1 MGNIKNKRSGRN
13 EDNAF
18 YEERTILRESDR
30 YEAEDLKA
38 AVDTLKRGGIILYP
52 TDTIWGIGCDAT
64 NEEAIARIYKLKQR
78 EDAKAMLSLVGNV
91 GQLERTVRDIP
102 EVAWQLIDVAVNPLT
117 LIYDHPVGIADS
129 LKAEDGSAGIRITS
143 EPFSRALCERLRRPV
158 VSTSA
163 NISGNPA
170 PRTFSEISKKIIDG
184 VDYVVKFRRQEKG
197 GATPSNI
204 IKVGEAGLIK
214 VIR

>member
-1 MGNIKNKRSGRN
+1 MEKKNKIIDR
-13 EDNAF
+13 DVAF
-18 YEERTILRESDR
+18 RPDDQEYQEQER
-30 YEAEDLKA
+30 YEADDLKA
-38 AVDTLKRGGIILYP
+38 AVDTLKRGGLILYP

-117 LIYDHPVGIADS
+117 LIYDHPIGIADS

-163 NISGNPA
+163 NISGKPA
-170 PRTFSEISKKIIDG
+170 PATFSEISKEIIDG
-184 VDYVVKFRRQEKG
+184 VDYVARFRRQEKG
-197 GATPSNI
+197 GAKPSNI
-204 IKVGEAGLIK
+204 IKVGDAGLVK

>member
-1 MGNIKNKRSGRN
+1 MENKKTERKNINKEVALRP
-13 EDNAF
+13 EIQ
-18 YEERTILRESDR
+18 ERQEQER
-30 YEAEDLKA
+30 YEADDLKA

-78 EDAKAMLSLVGNV
+78 EDAKAMLSLVGNI

-117 LIYDHPVGIADS
+117 LIYDHPIGIADS

-163 NISGNPA
+163 NISGKPA
-170 PRTFSEISKKIIDG
+170 PATFSEISKEIIDG
-184 VDYVVKFRRQEKG
+184 VDYVVRFRRQEKG
-197 GATPSNI
+197 GAKPSNI
-204 IKVGEAGLIK
+204 IKVGDAGLVK

>member
-1 MGNIKNKRSGRN
+1 MEKKKIIIDR
-13 EDNAF
+13 DVAF
-18 YEERTILRESDR
+18 RPDDQEYQEQER
-30 YEAEDLKA
+30 YEADDLKA
-38 AVDTLKRGGIILYP
+38 AVETLKRGGLILYP

-117 LIYDHPVGIADS
+117 LIYDHPIGIADS

-163 NISGNPA
+163 NISGKPA
-170 PRTFSEISKKIIDG
+170 PATFSEISKEIIDG
-184 VDYVVKFRRQEKG
+184 VDYVVRFRRQEKE
-197 GATPSNI
+197 GAKPSNI
-204 IKVGEAGLIK
+204 IKVGDAGLVK